1 MQQLDRKQI
10 HFEKLNSSEK
20 FIVFLL
26 SWFVLIKNSFFVCFY
41 HFNITSLQVFY
52 NKLYL
57 KSYFRVTSFCL
68 SIFLHLLIN
77 YLYYYSVISTQ
88 RHQYGVGVG
97 VSHTGFLQGGFW
109 RKRGVKICVE

>member
-26 SWFVLIKNSFFVCFY
+26 SWFVRIKNSFFVCFY

-52 NKLYL
+52 KKLYL
-57 KSYFRVTSFCL
+57 SLTSGSHPSVCLYFCT
-68 SIFLHLLIN
+68 LLIN